1 MSLFYL
7 FSRSNELEGKAAI
20 STRTASSVFGLLAD
34 AGVLCSGIIFIMQ
47 CMMLFRVLGFYKDVS

>member
-20 STRTASSVFGLLAD
+20 STRTASSVFGLLTD
-34 AGVLCSGIIFIMQ
+34 AGVMCALQWYHIYNTMHDVVQS
-47 CMMLFRVLGFYKDVS
+47 LGFL